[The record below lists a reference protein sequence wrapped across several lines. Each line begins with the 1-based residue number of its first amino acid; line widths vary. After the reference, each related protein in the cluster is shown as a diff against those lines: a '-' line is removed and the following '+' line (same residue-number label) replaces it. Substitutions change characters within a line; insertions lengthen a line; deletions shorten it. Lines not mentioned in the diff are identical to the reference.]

1 MSRTRV
7 VLSTWMRLTCSI
19 LLALVAFKAVLPGD
33 QEATSTQPTYAERL
47 GWSPRDRVVIF
58 HADDLGMHRDVN
70 VGTIAA
76 MENGLVNSTSTMMP
90 CPWVPDYAAYLRD
103 HPDVDNG
110 LHLTLTSEWNVYR
123 WGPLAGA
130 GQVPGLVDRDGYL
143 HREVRDV
150 VQNASADEV
159 EREIRAQI
167 ALARR
172 MGIPVTHLDTHMGTL
187 AATRAFYE
195 RLVKVG
201 IEMDLPIMAVGG
213 HGTQAR
219 QQWPGAEAVTRPF
232 LERIWE
238 AGLPVLDDLDMR
250 SYGWHGYEE
259 KKQGMIQSLRE
270 LQPGIT
276 QIIVHAAHP
285 SDTFP
290 HVVRNTEVRYNDL
303 RVMTDP
309 DVIRVAREEGL
320 ILTTWHELHERRKAL
335 GGTRGRAPV
344 RALASPPQS
353 RGSLVSAVWAQ
364 TVTCEPTHCVQ

>member
-1 MSRTRV
+1 MNQRSSVSR
-7 VLSTWMRLTCSI
+7 LSIILRLTCS
-19 LLALVAFKAVLPGD
+19 LWVALVGLMAVLPAR
-33 QEATSTQPTYAERL
+33 QEATSTQTTYAERL
-47 GWSPRDRVVIF
+47 GWGPGDRVVIF

-70 VGTIAA
+70 VGTITA

-90 CPWVPDYAAYLRD
+90 CPWVPDYATYLRD

-130 GQVPGLVDRDGYL
+130 DQVPGLADRDGYL

-167 ALARR
+167 AQAAR
-172 MGIPVTHLDTHMGTL
+172 MGLPVTHLDTHMGTL
-187 AATRAFYE
+187 AATPAFYE

-201 IEMDLPIMAVGG
+201 IELDLPVMAVGG
-213 HGTQAR
+213 HGTEAR
-219 QQWPGAEAVTRPF
+219 QQWPGGEAVTRAF
-232 LERIWE
+232 IERIWD

-250 SYGWHGYEE
+250 SYGWRGWEE

-270 LQPGIT
+270 LQPGVT
-276 QIIVHAAHP
+276 QIIIHAAHP

-309 DVIRVAREEGL
+309 DVIRVVREEGL
-320 ILTTWHELHERRKAL
+320 VLTTWRELHERRKAL
-335 GGTRGRAPV
+335 GGTQDARP
-344 RALASPPQS
+344 
-353 RGSLVSAVWAQ
+353 
-364 TVTCEPTHCVQ
+364 